1 MSEYHVVDVG
11 FKDEPVLISTLKE
24 MGYEPEIHKTS
35 QNLYGYEGKKRD
47 QKANI
52 IIPRTQVGTA
62 SNDVGFERTKK
73 GFVLHASEFD
83 HNWRNGERI
92 KTLNKKYSENK
103 LRKEVSMTS
112 KFNIL
117 SRKDRKDGKI
127 EIQLRI
133 N

>member
-1 MSEYHVVDVG
+1 
-11 FKDEPVLISTLKE
+11 
-24 MGYEPEIHKTS
+24 MGYQPEVHSEAK
-35 QNLYGYEGKKRD
+35 NLYGYAGKKRD

-52 IIPRTQVGTA
+52 IIPRTQVGNA
-62 SNDVGFERTKK
+62 SNDVGFERVKK
-73 GFVLHASEFD
+73 GFILHASEFD
-83 HNWRNGERI
+83 HNWRTGERI

-103 LRKEVSMTS
+103 LRKEVNMTS

>member
-11 FKDEPVLISTLKE
+11 FKDEPILVQTLKE
-24 MGYEPEIHKTS
+24 MGYQPEIHKNAK
-35 QNLYGYEGKKRD
+35 NLYGYAGKKRD

-62 SNDVGFERTKK
+62 SNDIGFERTKK

-83 HNWRNGERI
+83 HNWRTGERI

-103 LRKEVSMTS
+103 LRKEVGMTS

-117 SRKDRKDGKI
+117 SRKDREDGKI